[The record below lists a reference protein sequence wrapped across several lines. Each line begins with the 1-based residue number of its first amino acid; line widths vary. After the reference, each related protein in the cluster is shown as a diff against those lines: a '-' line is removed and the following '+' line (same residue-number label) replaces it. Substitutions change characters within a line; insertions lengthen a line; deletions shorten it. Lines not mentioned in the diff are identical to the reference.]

1 MGNEEVDQGGTV
13 GGLAVEAEMSANK
26 DGTADGGPLQSLE
39 FIVRG

>member
-13 GGLAVEAEMSANK
+13 GGSAVEAEMSTNK
-26 DGTADGGPLQSLE
+26 DGTDDGGPFQSLD